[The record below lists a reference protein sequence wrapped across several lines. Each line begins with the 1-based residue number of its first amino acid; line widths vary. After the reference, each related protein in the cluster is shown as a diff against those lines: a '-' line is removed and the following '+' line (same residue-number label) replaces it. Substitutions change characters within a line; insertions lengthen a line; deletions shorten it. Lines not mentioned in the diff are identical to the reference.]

1 MPDRVTLWIE
11 NSGLGS
17 AEIREACASAE
28 AVIASSGVTIR
39 EAYDASLA
47 EADGREF
54 NSAAAAAWRAAE
66 QVALANVAAESAIL
80 SIA

>member
-1 MPDRVTLWIE
+1 MTNTATLWIE
-11 NSGLGS
+11 DSNLNSS
-17 AEIREACASAE
+17 EIREACAPAE
-28 AVIASSGVTIR
+28 AAIAKSGFTIR

-54 NSAAAAAWRAAE
+54 NKAAAAAWLNAE
-66 QVALANVAAESAIL
+66 RVALANVSDESAIL

>member
-1 MPDRVTLWIE
+1 MPDRVTLWLE

-17 AEIREACASAE
+17 AEIREACASAD
-28 AVIASSGVTIR
+28 AAIAAAGFTVC

-54 NSAAAAAWRAAE
+54 DNDAAAAWRAADR
-66 QVALANVAAESAIL
+66 VALANVAAESAIL